1 MFCRVWNT
9 RRCPEWCVVVEWLS
23 SGISLCSRWPQP
35 SHMSRLP
42 VPVVFWVSHN
52 RDFKIQRRGRQRKSR
67 KNNRFYDQPT
77 TLNKQ
82 TKFYLFL
89 NMVMVPRNSTPGG
102 FAYIRQSK
110 WVMIA
115 IKTERTQ
122 IHFLSDVLVAVTSL
136 DLKVP
141 NGSLRRRRDLIAVSN
156 VCEVAPR
163 FLVDAPNG
171 PNESVIGRTFAFPFN
186 PNQSRRVLNPGTQ
199 QAPWR
204 TVTEERRTATAT
216 RQTPKAKP
224 FGTFIY
230 RCLRKICFLLNV
242 ANYEVDDPKT

>member
-1 MFCRVWNT
+1 
-9 RRCPEWCVVVEWLS
+9 
-23 SGISLCSRWPQP
+23 
-35 SHMSRLP
+35 
-42 VPVVFWVSHN
+42 
-52 RDFKIQRRGRQRKSR
+52 
-67 KNNRFYDQPT
+67 
-77 TLNKQ
+77 
-82 TKFYLFL
+82 
-89 NMVMVPRNSTPGG
+89 MVPRNSTPGG

-163 FLVDAPNG
+163 FLFDAPNG

-186 PNQSRRVLNPGTQ
+186 PDQSRRVLNPGTQ
-199 QAPWR
+199 QAP
-204 TVTEERRTATAT
+204 
-216 RQTPKAKP
+216 
-224 FGTFIY
+224 
-230 RCLRKICFLLNV
+230 
-242 ANYEVDDPKT
+242 